1 MTCRSSLYRS
11 QSLASL
17 VTLLAI
23 ATILPS
29 RSLAFQLTR
38 GSRRILASFPPSSHS
53 STAFQRIPGNSH
65 CHLIS
70 TSRAQSSALKMTATS
85 SSASCAASTVA
96 SSNPLLQ
103 SWSSQPFNLP
113 PFAQITPAHFKPA
126 FDVAMENHLADLQ
139 KIVDD
144 ESEPT
149 FDNVIAPYDRAGP
162 QLGKVGSVFGNLCS
176 SQNTDDLQT
185 DDETTLGSRG
195 RCAGPNCRLGLLLL
209 FQRSVLLKPASN
221 HGTISA
227 GSAGAQELSSLGAGQ
242 EIIPAPS
249 C

>member
-1 MTCRSSLYRS
+1 MALTYVRLRDFSYVRRMHSSLISLLTSSETMTCRSPSCLPSFHRS
-11 QSLASL
+11 QPLASL
-17 VTLLAI
+17 LALLAV

-38 GSRRILASFPPSSHS
+38 GSRRTLASSLPSPHS

-65 CHLIS
+65 CHLS
-70 TSRAQSSALKMTATS
+70 TATAQSSALKMTATS
-85 SSASCAASTVA
+85 SSASCAAASTLA

-113 PFAQITPAHFKPA
+113 PFADITPAHFKPA

-149 FDNVIAPYDRAGP
+149 FDNVVAPYDRAGP
-162 QLGKVGSVFGNLCS
+162 QLGKVGSVFGSEFAC
-176 SQNTDDLQT
+176 D
-185 DDETTLGSRG
+185 
-195 RCAGPNCRLGLLLL
+195 
-209 FQRSVLLKPASN
+209 V
-221 HGTISA
+221 
-227 GSAGAQELSSLGAGQ
+227 
-242 EIIPAPS
+242 
-249 C
+249 